1 MAYWGGAYGVAAVQ
15 AAADILT
22 LFLALPLIRRVK
34 RQIGAAQEAQKRTA
48 GQMINSEV

>member
-1 MAYWGGAYGVAAVQ
+1 MIREKRFYRAFFA
-15 AAADILT
+15 LT